1 MRDSTVI
8 WQRIK
13 ARQGEEFR
21 TKTGLP
27 FTYDVAGNTIV
38 VSRSPTYPFLS
49 SQFEKAL
56 ERVPVEGPQ
65 QLNDLRA
72 PAYVWAVLHDPRIRM
87 NDW

>member
-38 VSRSPTYPFLS
+38 VSRSPTYPFPS

-56 ERVPVEGPQ
+56 ERVPVAGP
-65 QLNDLRA
+65 NDLHDLRG
-72 PAYVWAVLHDPRIRM
+72 PPYLWAILHDPRIRM

>member
-1 MRDSTVI
+1 MRDITEV

-13 ARQGEEFR
+13 AHNGEAFR

-38 VSRSPTYPFLS
+38 VSRSPTYPFPS

-56 ERVPVEGPQ
+56 ERVPVAGP
-65 QLNDLRA
+65 NDLHDLRG
-72 PAYVWAVLHDPRIRM
+72 PSYLWAILHDPRIRM